1 MGKTA
6 TQEVE
11 VRVVVPPSGSVLV
24 KVWATGAD
32 VVLEP
37 DVMVDCGVALASV
50 EDGPG
55 VTDSSIWRVL
65 ANLPG
70 LPLNEYL
77 TWEKK
82 NGRIIYVQVT
92 NLEALVTRAVDG
104 CFHIQ
109 YMIHDYY
116 QR

>member
-32 VVLEP
+32 VVLDP
-37 DVMVDCGVALASV
+37 DVIVDCGVALASV

-77 TWEKK
+77 TWGKK
-82 NGRIIYVQVT
+82 KVESSVCPGHKSRSICNPDCRWLFSHPV
-92 NLEALVTRAVDG
+92 
-104 CFHIQ
+104 
-109 YMIHDYY
+109 HDP
-116 QR
+116 

>member
-37 DVMVDCGVALASV
+37 DVMVDCGVSLASV

-55 VTDSSIWRVL
+55 VTDSPIWRVL
-65 ANLPG
+65 ANLPK

-77 TWEKK
+77 TWEKTK
-82 NGRIIYVQVT
+82 RRN
-92 NLEALVTRAVDG
+92 N
-104 CFHIQ
+104 F
-109 YMIHDYY
+109 
-116 QR
+116 